1 MYGPGQDCEEG
12 FGWFVWLS
20 GLITNLKKIQV
31 FLSIVDNEHCA
42 FLQTLLGFR
51 LGSLPIRCLQVP
63 LISTR
68 LTHNDRMPLMD
79 WILSMIKMWTSTSLT
94 YAGCLQ
100 LIKFILFS
108 MKVYWCSNFI
118 LGYFVIKRIE
128 SILATFLWKGCSL
141 SYSGA
146 KVAWA
151 LVCYRLKEG
160 GLGIQRI
167 KTQNKI
173 VILKHV

>member
-1 MYGPGQDCEEG
+1 LIPLAVSIDCHYSLMFCRWPYNIISDMYGLGQDCEEG

-20 GLITNLKKIQV
+20 GLTRNLKKIQV
-31 FLSIVDNEHCA
+31 FLSIVDDELCA

-51 LGSLPIRCLQVP
+51 LGSLPVKYLQVP

-68 LTHNDRMPLMD
+68 LTHNDCMPLMD

-108 MKVYWCSNFI
+108 IKVYWCSKFI
-118 LGYFVIKRIE
+118 LGYFVIKRI
-128 SILATFLWKGCSL
+128 
-141 SYSGA
+141 
-146 KVAWA
+146 
-151 LVCYRLKEG
+151 
-160 GLGIQRI
+160 
-167 KTQNKI
+167 
-173 VILKHV
+173 